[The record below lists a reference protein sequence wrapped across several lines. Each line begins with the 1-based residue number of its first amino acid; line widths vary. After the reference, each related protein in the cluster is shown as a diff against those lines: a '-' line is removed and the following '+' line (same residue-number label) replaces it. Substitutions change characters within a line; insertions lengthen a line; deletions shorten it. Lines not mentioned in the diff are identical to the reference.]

1 MLRSSSLLRHAAR
14 LALLLPFA
22 VAAQACG
29 DDDDSSVSINPGG
42 TDGGAKADAT
52 PSGDASKNDGSSNAD
67 GSSNSDGGVDVTAPT
82 VLTSFPAEAA
92 TTASIT
98 DSITATFSEAMSPG
112 TLSDTSFT
120 VMQGTTKVLGTVSY
134 VDNTVSFDP
143 DSELALGTTYKATIS
158 TAAKD
163 LAGNALAVAHSWT
176 FKTNTMPR
184 VGPAPVLLGKAGN
197 YVIVATSAITNVP
210 TSVVNGN
217 IAISPAAASYITGF
231 TMTRVGTYWTA
242 PEVKGGIFAA
252 NNDPPTPTNLTTV
265 IGNMEAAYTDAA
277 TRPTPD
283 YLNEGAGSIGGLTLL
298 PGLYKWTSG
307 VNVATDITLSGAP
320 NDVWIFQVSGDLTM
334 AAAKKMTMIGG
345 GRAKNV
351 FWQVTGVVSLGTTA
365 HAEGIMLSQTAI
377 TLEGGSTIKGRLLAQ
392 TAVSIAN
399 STIVA
404 P

>member
-1 MLRSSSLLRHAAR
+1 MLRTRSLLRHAAR
-14 LALLLPFA
+14 LALLVPFA
-22 VAAQACG
+22 IAAQACG
-29 DDDDSSVSINPGG
+29 DDDDSSNNPGG
-42 TDGGAKADAT
+42 SDGGTKGDAT
-52 PSGDASKNDGSSNAD
+52 SNGDASKVDGSSSNGD
-67 GSSNSDGGVDVTAPT
+67 GSSNSDGGADLTPPT
-82 VLTSFPAEAA
+82 VSTSFPAEGA

-98 DSITATFSEAMSPG
+98 DSITATFSEAMAPA
-112 TLSDTSFT
+112 TLSETSFT
-120 VMQGTTKVLGTVSY
+120 VMQGTTPVPGTVSY
-134 VDNTVSFDP
+134 VNNTVSFDP
-143 DSELALGTTYKATIS
+143 TTELALGTTYKATIT

-163 LAGNALAVAHSWT
+163 LAGNALAVAFSWT
-176 FKTNTMPR
+176 FKTNTTPR
-184 VGPAPVLLGKAGN
+184 IGPAPVLLGKAGN

-252 NNDPPTPTNLTTV
+252 DNDPPTPTNLTTV

-283 YLNEGAGSIGGLTLL
+283 YLNEGAGSIGGLTLV
-298 PGLYKWTSG
+298 PGLYKWNSS
-307 VNVATDITLSGAP
+307 VNIATDITLSGAP
-320 NDVWIFQVSGDLTM
+320 NDVWIFQVSGDLTI
-334 AAAKKMTMIGG
+334 AATKKMTLIGG

-351 FWQVTGVVSLGTTA
+351 FWQVTGIVSLGTTA